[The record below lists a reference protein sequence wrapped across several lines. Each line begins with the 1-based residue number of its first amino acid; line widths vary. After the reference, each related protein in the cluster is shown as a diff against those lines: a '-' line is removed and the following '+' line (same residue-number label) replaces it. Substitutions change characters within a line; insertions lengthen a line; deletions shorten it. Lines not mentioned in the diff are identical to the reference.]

1 MRLKNKN
8 IIITGAASGI
18 GMASAKMFYKEGAR
32 LLLADI
38 NETDGLKL
46 ANDLPGTKFI
56 RIDVTNQKEV
66 SNLFSVAKKLFTK
79 IDGLFHTAGIES
91 SYNLIDCS
99 ENHFDEIIN
108 VHLKGT
114 FLCLQEAARAMLNT
128 GGSIVLTA
136 SQKGITGSCGSIA
149 YNAAKGGI
157 VIMGKSAALEL
168 GKYGIRVNILCPGA
182 TDTPML
188 HRDLQQQPESR
199 NSIEDLIKNYPLGR
213 IGTAQEIAY
222 GALYLISD
230 ESSFVTGTTLVID
243 GGNTAG

>member
-1 MRLKNKN
+1 MRLKNKE
-8 IIITGAASGI
+8 IIITGATGGI
-18 GMASAKMFYKEGAR
+18 GKAAAKLFYNEGAK
-32 LLLADI
+32 LILADI
-38 NETDGLKL
+38 NETEGIKL
-46 ANDLPGTKFI
+46 ARDLSGTEFVKTDI
-56 RIDVTNQKEV
+56 TNKKDI
-66 SNLFSVAKKLFTK
+66 SNLFSVAKRLFTK

-91 SYNLIDCS
+91 SYNLINCS

-114 FLCLQEAARAMLNT
+114 FLCLREAAKAMLNT

-168 GKYGIRVNILCPGA
+168 GKYGIRVNMLCPGA

-199 NSIEDLIKNYPLGR
+199 NSIKDLIQDYPLGR
-213 IGTAQEIAY
+213 IGTAQEVAY

-230 ESSFVTGTTLVID
+230 ESSFVTGTTLVVD